1 MVYVP
6 LGIKTDYSLLKS
18 IIKIDDL
25 INMAVKNKFNTI
37 GILDNNLFSLAEFY
51 LKCQKNKIKPIVGL
65 EVLLNEYPIYLYP
78 KNNRGLRNLF
88 LIHDLIFEREL
99 TTNDLELHS
108 DNIILVLPYDSYRLY
123 KELNSIFNEVYLSYE
138 NDQEKQNA
146 LLISKEVLFLNK
158 VLYFNPSDAD
168 LINYLKMIELG
179 ENSENYSLENYQTN
193 RLLSDS
199 QVITEDKET
208 TIKFSSLIDLNWV
221 NKKNYLPHY
230 ETKNKDNYE
239 FLKELSIFGLKK
251 RLNDKVSDQYKERLI
266 YELEIIKRMDFVSYF
281 LIVYD
286 YVFYAKKNNI
296 IVGPG
301 RGSAASS
308 LVAYSLGIT
317 NIDPLKYGLLFERFL
332 NVERISM
339 PDIDLDF
346 EDHRRDEVK
355 SYIENK
361 YGSSKSA
368 SIITFSTLGSKQVI
382 RDLGKIF
389 MVSDELINKLLKE
402 INSKY
407 NLRLNY
413 DNNPHIKDL
422 TTSNDK
428 LKRVYAVGIKLEG
441 LKKLISTHAAG
452 MVISADNLNTLI
464 PMYKTPETYL
474 TGVTMDYLED
484 YGLLKMDLL
493 ALNNLTIIGN
503 CLKLISDLDIN
514 NIPLDDKKTFELF
527 ASGNTASIFQFESE
541 GMKKFLTKL
550 KPSSFSDLYAAVAL
564 YRPGPMGNIDTFI
577 DRKQGRVK
585 IDYLHPN
592 LETIL
597 KETYGIIVYQEQIMK
612 ILSILAGYSLAES
625 DIVRKGVSKKNLEY
639 LEKEKNRFIS
649 GCLKNGYDLK
659 LAEKVFELILKFAAY
674 GFNKAHSVS
683 YALISYQLGYLKAN
697 YPNEFYTTLLN
708 MSLGSI
714 TKIKE
719 LLDNLRAAN
728 VKVKDFDLF
737 KSKDIFYI
745 DNGFIYLPLTLIKG
759 IDKNTYEIIMKIIS
773 KENNDIYM
781 FMNNAY
787 ENNLGKDI
795 IVNLIK
801 MGLLSSFNLNRN
813 TLLTNLD
820 SLLDYAELAHNL
832 DESLVEKPLIEEV
845 PEMEIGELLASE
857 IELCGFYISDHP
869 TNEYFKKGN
878 MKLNEKEKNFDKFVD
893 VVVIVEKIKEI
904 KTKKNEDMAFITAS
918 DDTGS
923 MEFILFPNRFNLLN
937 SIHLNKMLIISG
949 KVTRKNDKYG
959 IIINRVKNI
968 GEI

>member
-1 MVYVP
+1 
-6 LGIKTDYSLLKS
+6 
-18 IIKIDDL
+18 
-25 INMAVKNKFNTI
+25 
-37 GILDNNLFSLAEFY
+37 
-51 LKCQKNKIKPIVGL
+51 
-65 EVLLNEYPIYLYP
+65 
-78 KNNRGLRNLF
+78 
-88 LIHDLIFEREL
+88 
-99 TTNDLELHS
+99 
-108 DNIILVLPYDSYRLY
+108 
-123 KELNSIFNEVYLSYE
+123 
-138 NDQEKQNA
+138 
-146 LLISKEVLFLNK
+146 
-158 VLYFNPSDAD
+158 
-168 LINYLKMIELG
+168 
-179 ENSENYSLENYQTN
+179 
-193 RLLSDS
+193 
-199 QVITEDKET
+199 
-208 TIKFSSLIDLNWV
+208 
-221 NKKNYLPHY
+221 
-230 ETKNKDNYE
+230 
-239 FLKELSIFGLKK
+239 
-251 RLNDKVSDQYKERLI
+251 DKVSDQYKERLI

-937 SIHLNKMLIISG
+937 SIHLNRMLIISG